1 MLCAATFNACD
12 DSSILTTRSTGRPY
26 EVVVVN
32 DCDGIVQDA
41 LTRQVTALPQ
51 REAMFDVT
59 AVTHGGDDLSLCT
72 ARHARNIVTVSIDP
86 KLWPK
91 PKVMYERDTYARPQ
105 IIIHVGAPSA
115 KALRTLLAGKGDGA
129 YRGIN
134 TVGSLLT
141 AQERACTE
149 VELRKRGNRDMERR
163 VKDMFGIDMH
173 IPRDMKAHMEG
184 KDFIWISD
192 DKPGFMRN
200 ICVYTSENRDSVMK
214 ANIKGETDS
223 MFMATNKASLA
234 TYACRTDNGTATVT
248 RGLWEMRGGSMGGP
262 FVSYAYRD
270 TGRRRTVVVE
280 TFVFA
285 PGRNKRTAIMQDEAA
300 VATVTFSQDK

>member
-12 DSSILTTRSTGRPY
+12 DSNLLTIRSTGRPY
-26 EVVVVN
+26 EVVVAN
-32 DCDGIVQDA
+32 DCDGIMREA
-41 LTRQVTALPQ
+41 LSRPVTALPQ
-51 REAMFDVT
+51 AEAMFDVT
-59 AVTHGGDDLSLCT
+59 DITLGGNGLSECAMKY
-72 ARHARNIVTVSIDP
+72 ARSIVTVEIDP

-91 PKVMYERDTYARPQ
+91 PKVMYERNPHARPQ
-105 IIIHVGAPSA
+105 MVIHVCAPSA
-115 KALRTLLAGKGDGA
+115 EALRILLAGKGNGA

-134 TVGSLLT
+134 TVGDLLT
-141 AQERACTE
+141 AHERDCTIA
-149 VELRKRGNRDMERR
+149 ELGKKGNRDMERR
-163 VKDMFGIDMH
+163 VREMFGIDMH
-173 IPRDMKAHMEG
+173 IPRSMKAHMEG

-192 DKPGFMRN
+192 DKPGIMRN

-223 MFMATNKASLA
+223 MFMATNKASLLI
-234 TYACRTDNGTATVT
+234 YDRRTQDGTATVT

-270 TGRRRTVVVE
+270 TESHRTVVVG

-300 VATVTFSQDK
+300 VATVRLSQDR